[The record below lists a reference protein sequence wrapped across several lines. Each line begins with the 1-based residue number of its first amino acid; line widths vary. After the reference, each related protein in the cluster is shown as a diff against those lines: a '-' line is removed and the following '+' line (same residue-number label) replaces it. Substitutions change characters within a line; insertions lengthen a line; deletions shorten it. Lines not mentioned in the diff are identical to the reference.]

1 MGIPAETTDP
11 DRALGNLLERDR
23 MFTDIL
29 RQETARL
36 GLPAIEVHTT
46 MAEDDVA
53 KRVTEV
59 FGL

>member
-1 MGIPAETTDP
+1 L
-11 DRALGNLLERDR
+11 RNLIERDR

-36 GLPAIEVHTT
+36 GLLAIEVHTP
-46 MAEDDVA
+46 MSEDDLV